1 MTMRLNST
9 TFTRVQHILSF
20 PKTMVISERR
30 TGHVTVSAVIK
41 CRVVVWVFRQGVGCW
56 SEWLPLPHYG
66 GRGGKFSNYLS
77 GGLFLGRSLSLP
89 PIALG
94 GSRACVI
101 IILFI
106 LNIKFCGL
114 WG

>member
-1 MTMRLNST
+1 
-9 TFTRVQHILSF
+9 
-20 PKTMVISERR
+20 MVISERR

-101 IILFI
+101 VILFI